1 MGRDGARDEPVSY
14 VFDHAVAVCIDTL
27 PGSSGAAS
35 IPAATAYSR
44 RVRGGRRCGR
54 AAAWSEQWT
63 EITESPNQ
71 RIRPGELTTT
81 PGHHDR
87 DVPLPVMTHQSAASR
102 SRGCGAAPLTQSS
115 IGCGQPRPHGDT
127 LAWVMSPQINWEVSM
142 PREARLATRA
152 TESAVET
159 HAQVQRLYRQIQRA
173 LGDDGVIDASEARR
187 IIALWEMTEAASRRT
202 VRLIE
207 QTDISELAVIA
218 GLTGRAPAYLANL
231 ASGAGLELLVV
242 GSADED
248 AEPEPRRIA

>member
-1 MGRDGARDEPVSY
+1 
-14 VFDHAVAVCIDTL
+14 
-27 PGSSGAAS
+27 
-35 IPAATAYSR
+35 
-44 RVRGGRRCGR
+44 
-54 AAAWSEQWT
+54 
-63 EITESPNQ
+63 
-71 RIRPGELTTT
+71 
-81 PGHHDR
+81 
-87 DVPLPVMTHQSAASR
+87 
-102 SRGCGAAPLTQSS
+102 
-115 IGCGQPRPHGDT
+115 
-127 LAWVMSPQINWEVSM
+127 M

-173 LGDDGVIDASEARR
+173 LRDDGVIDASEARR

-218 GLTGRAPAYLANL
+218 GLTGRAPAYLSNL